1 MSAAGESAEG
11 GDVLSKAA
19 CVGRERD
26 EKSLIPILASPQQ
39 PRRSTILY
47 ALTFT
52 FSFISYCLEWKEILV
67 YLFYFI
73 SFFSFFIYLF
83 FLFINFVIRSVFCV
97 VLVIFYL
104 S

>member
-67 YLFYFI
+67 YFYYFLL
-73 SFFSFFIYLF
+73 SFFFFSFFFCFCF
-83 FLFINFVIRSVFCV
+83 FFFFN
-97 VLVIFYL
+97 
-104 S
+104 